1 MGLNKNKLM
10 EDNAMKFYVEK
21 TKLHFIKEES
31 NAVPVITYSGH
42 DESQGYSDNYIFQ
55 DTEVINARLLGKD
68 RAFSLDKGAFK
79 LTKFNPTEVN
89 FLDSDLVKSSYYAE
103 VGDLVKK
110 ETGTT
115 DVFVFDHTV
124 RRGIKDSNRH
134 PAYHVHNDY
143 TFETGASRV
152 VSVLGEEVVE
162 RFTGKR
168 MIQIN
173 VWRSIAGVV
182 EKDPLA
188 LMDATTLDIKDLV
201 RAKISF
207 NDMKTSEQH
216 QGEIFALKK
225 NANQK
230 WYYYPEM
237 DAGEAILI
245 KGFDTD
251 ESRSRFAM
259 HTAFPLSG
267 QGEHNQ
273 PRQSIETR
281 TYAFFDV

>member
-1 MGLNKNKLM
+1 MIR
-10 EDNAMKFYVEK
+10 FYVEK
-21 TKLHFIKEES
+21 TKLHFIKDES
-31 NAVPVITYSGH
+31 NAVPVISYSGH
-42 DESQGYSDNYIFQ
+42 DESQNYSDDYIFQ
-55 DTEVINARLLGKD
+55 ETEVLNARLLGED
-68 RAFSLDKGAFK
+68 RVFSLDKEAFK
-79 LTKFNPTEVN
+79 LTQFNPTEVD
-89 FLDSDLVKSSYYAE
+89 FLDSELVKSSYYADVE
-103 VGDLVKK
+103 ALVKK
-110 ETGTT
+110 ETGAT

-124 RRGIKDSNRH
+124 RRGVKDSNRH

-143 TFETGASRV
+143 TFETGASRA
-152 VSVLGEEVVE
+152 VSVLGEEVVGL
-162 RFTGKR
+162 FAGKR

-182 EKDPLA
+182 ERDPLA
-188 LMDATTLDIKDLV
+188 LMDATTLDTNDLV

-225 NANQK
+225 NAKQK

-259 HTAFPLSG
+259 HTAFPLSA
-267 QGEHNQ
+267 QGEHHQ

>member
-1 MGLNKNKLM
+1 M

-31 NAVPVITYSGH
+31 NGVPMITYSGH
-42 DESQGYSDNYIFQ
+42 DESQNYSEDYAFQ
-55 DTEVINARLLGKD
+55 ETEVLNARLLGEE
-68 RAFSLDKGAFK
+68 RAFSLDKEAFK
-79 LTKFNPTEVN
+79 LTRFNPTEVD
-89 FLDSDLVKSSYYAE
+89 FLDSELVKSSYYSDVEA
-103 VGDLVKK
+103 LVKK
-110 ETGTT
+110 ETGAT

-143 TFETGASRV
+143 TFETGSSRAL
-152 VSVLGEEVVE
+152 SVLGKEVVE
-162 RFTGKR
+162 RFAGKR
-168 MIQIN
+168 MVQIN

-188 LMDATTLDIKDLV
+188 LMDATTLDYNDLV

-225 NANQK
+225 NVNQK

-237 DAGEAILI
+237 DSSEAILI

-251 ESRSRFAM
+251 QSRSRFAM
-259 HTAFPLSG
+259 HTAFPLSN